1 MKAARLT
8 LRQLKDRAASRLM
21 GGLTILVALLVP
33 IMVLALLARARP
45 LFDIAPPGRLLLA
58 SEWRPLKQM
67 FGFLPFIAGTLWV
80 TLIAMLLATPL
91 SLLCAIY
98 LAEYAP
104 GRLRELIRPPLDLL
118 AGIPSV
124 VYGLWGVLT
133 VVPFIR
139 EVVAP
144 WASEALGCLPLMRSD
159 NPTGYSVLAGG
170 IVLGVMVFPVIIS
183 TAEEVIRAVP
193 GGLREAAL
201 ALGAT
206 RWQVVKSVVLR
217 RALPGV
223 IAAVVLGFSRAFGE
237 TMAVMMVV
245 GNVPQLP
252 RSIFDAGYPLSALI
266 ANNYGEMMSIPLY
279 DAALMAAA
287 LILLIVVLIFTVL
300 ARITLVQAI
309 RRAA

>member
-1 MKAARLT
+1 
-8 LRQLKDRAASRLM
+8 M

-133 VVPFIR
+133 VVPSF
-139 EVVAP
+139 EKWLHPGPAKL
-144 WASEALGCLPLMRSD
+144 S
-159 NPTGYSVLAGG
+159 
-170 IVLGVMVFPVIIS
+170 GVSPS
-183 TAEEVIRAVP
+183 C
-193 GGLREAAL
+193 AAITRP
-201 ALGAT
+201 AT
-206 RWQVVKSVVLR
+206 RCW
-217 RALPGV
+217 P
-223 IAAVVLGFSRAFGE
+223 
-237 TMAVMMVV
+237 V
-245 GNVPQLP
+245 G
-252 RSIFDAGYPLSALI
+252 SC
-266 ANNYGEMMSIPLY
+266 
-279 DAALMAAA
+279 
-287 LILLIVVLIFTVL
+287 
-300 ARITLVQAI
+300 LV
-309 RRAA
+309 